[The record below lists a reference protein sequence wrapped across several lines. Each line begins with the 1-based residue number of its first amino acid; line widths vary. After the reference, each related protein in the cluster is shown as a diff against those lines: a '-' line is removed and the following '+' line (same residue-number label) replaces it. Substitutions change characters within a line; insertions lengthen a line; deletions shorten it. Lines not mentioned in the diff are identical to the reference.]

1 MRIWSAKPAVVLLA
15 FAMLLAVY
23 SRADAVEFKA
33 SGEWNVG
40 FAVGDGSLIRKREE
54 RNLTANDDGFGARQR
69 FRLQLDAVASE
80 ALSGTVFFEIGD
92 QTWGRD
98 ADDDGLAGEGGA
110 LGADG
115 TRAIKLKNAYIDWI
129 APTASQDLRFRM
141 GIQALA
147 LPNAAGGSA
156 VLDADVA
163 GVSASYRFNENIGLT
178 VAWMRPL
185 NDNFAG
191 WTHGGNGQVSGA
203 NYLDN
208 MDLLAVSLPMTFE
221 GVKLT
226 PWIMYGI
233 LGKHALHGIDGEDH
247 FRYAGHEY
255 VRQPEWKTREGHLSA
270 TLTNYVDELNDHGLN
285 DAPLSDRGKPYF
297 SMFWAGLPVVIDL
310 WDPLRIEF
318 DVNYG
323 YVESMGRYDVLKR
336 DMIRQRADSRR
347 QGWLVKALVEYKL
360 DWGVPGI
367 FGWYASGDDGNMKNG
382 SERMPSI
389 AGKPRFTSFSGYGG
403 LDWGAKKGMVEWHA
417 DAYSGTWGVGLQL
430 RDVSFLE
437 DLKHTFRVVWWGGTN
452 SPSMVKYLE
461 SRDAWFEGGFDK
473 PYLNDLY
480 LTTHDS
486 MLEFNLDNQYK
497 IYENLTVHLDLGYV
511 VNMVDTKTWNRG
523 WMEPESRGTQ
533 KQDAWKAQVAF
544 VYTF

>member
-40 FAVGDGSLIRKREE
+40 FAVGDGSLIRKREG
-54 RNLTANDDGFGARQR
+54 RNLTANDDRFGARQR

-163 GVSASYRFNENIGLT
+163 GISASYRFNENIGLT

-247 FRYAGHEY
+247 FRYSGHEY

-297 SMFWAGLPVVIDL
+297 SISGPVCL
-310 WDPLRIEF
+310 
-318 DVNYG
+318 
-323 YVESMGRYDVLKR
+323 S
-336 DMIRQRADSRR
+336 
-347 QGWLVKALVEYKL
+347 
-360 DWGVPGI
+360 
-367 FGWYASGDDGNMKNG
+367 
-382 SERMPSI
+382 
-389 AGKPRFTSFSGYGG
+389 
-403 LDWGAKKGMVEWHA
+403 
-417 DAYSGTWGVGLQL
+417 
-430 RDVSFLE
+430 
-437 DLKHTFRVVWWGGTN
+437 
-452 SPSMVKYLE
+452 
-461 SRDAWFEGGFDK
+461 
-473 PYLNDLY
+473 
-480 LTTHDS
+480 
-486 MLEFNLDNQYK
+486 
-497 IYENLTVHLDLGYV
+497 
-511 VNMVDTKTWNRG
+511 
-523 WMEPESRGTQ
+523 
-533 KQDAWKAQVAF
+533 
-544 VYTF
+544 